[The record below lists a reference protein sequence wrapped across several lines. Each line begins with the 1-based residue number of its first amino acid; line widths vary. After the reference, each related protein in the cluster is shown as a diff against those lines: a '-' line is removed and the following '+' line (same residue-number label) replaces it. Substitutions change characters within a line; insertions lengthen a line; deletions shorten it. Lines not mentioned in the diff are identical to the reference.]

1 MAWSEQYIFSLIQH
15 LVRHDAD
22 PSEVTSDYTRIGFE
36 RLALEAP
43 VFELTESIPIVALQR
58 TYDLGNIHLVTEV
71 KLDGQHMPRLGRE
84 AYPSQSWYQRGQL
97 LVLNWEPATAGTL
110 TVRGFGVPSA
120 IDGLNTQPEKLL
132 QRAVALAA
140 ASEFLK
146 TYGDARAL
154 TRASAYEQMFGRIVH
169 HLKRRYNA
177 PLERSARSRLGRHI
191 SLL

>member
-1 MAWSEQYIFSLIQH
+1 MAWSESYITQIIQH

-22 PSEVTSDYTRIGFE
+22 PAELQSDYVRIGFE

-43 VFELTESIPIVALQR
+43 VFELTSNINIVALQR

-71 KLDGQHMPRLGRE
+71 QLDGQQIPRLGKE
-84 AYPSQSWYQRGQL
+84 NYPSRSWYQRGQL
-97 LVLNWEPATAGTL
+97 LVLNWEPGSAGVL
-110 TVRGFGVPSA
+110 TVTGFGVPA
-120 IDGLNTQPEKLL
+120 TIDGLTTQPEKLL

-154 TRASAYEQMFGRIVH
+154 ARAGVYEQMFARIVQ
-169 HLKRRYNA
+169 HLKRRYNT
-177 PLERSARSRLGRHI
+177 PLERTDRQRASREIPLI
-191 SLL
+191 